1 VVSTVAVGVD
11 GSRTSAEAVTMAVE
25 LARRF
30 EAQLVLLS
38 VYRHGEDAGASEA
51 NDAERR
57 WATDPAARQHEAV
70 ARTADRLRQDGVR
83 CTTLTATGQPGDELV
98 RLAEECEADILVV
111 GNKGMQRRVLGSVP
125 NTVTHKAGCSVLVVK
140 TT

>member
-1 VVSTVAVGVD
+1 
-11 GSRTSAEAVTMAVE
+11 MAVE

-38 VYRHGEDAGASEA
+38 VYRHGADESDAGT
-51 NDAERR
+51 AER
-57 WATDPAARQHEAV
+57 
-70 ARTADRLRQDGVR
+70 LREDGVR
-83 CTTLTATGQPGDELV
+83 CTTLTAAGQPGDELV
-98 RLAEECEADILVV
+98 RLAEECDADILIV
-111 GNKGMQRRVLGSVP
+111 GNKGMHRRVLGSVP